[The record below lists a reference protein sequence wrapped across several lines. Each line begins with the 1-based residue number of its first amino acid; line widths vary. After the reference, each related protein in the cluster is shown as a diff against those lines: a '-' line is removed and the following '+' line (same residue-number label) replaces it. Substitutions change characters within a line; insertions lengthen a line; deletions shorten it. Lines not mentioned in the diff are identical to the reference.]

1 MHTCPCCS
9 TTLLRHVRH
18 NSIYWY
24 CPRCREEMP
33 DLESMLLSRSQV
45 FQSQVFQP
53 GGNWLSTRKQNSREL
68 IGISA

>member
-9 TTLLRHVRH
+9 TTLLRHARH

-33 DLESMLLSRSQV
+33 DLELMLLSRSQV
-45 FQSQVFQP
+45 FQSD
-53 GGNWLSTRKQNSREL
+53 GSWLSTRKQNSRVL
-68 IGISA
+68 INVPA

>member
-24 CPRCREEMP
+24 CPHCREEMP
-33 DLESMLLSRSQV
+33 DLESMLLSRSQLS
-45 FQSQVFQP
+45 QSC
-53 GGNWLSTRKQNSREL
+53 GGWLGLSEQNSEVL
-68 IGISA
+68 VIVPA

>member
-18 NSIYWY
+18 NGIYWY

-33 DLESMLLSRSQV
+33 DLELMLLSRT
-45 FQSQVFQP
+45 QVFQP
-53 GGNWLSTRKQNSREL
+53 GESWLSTRKQNSKVL
-68 IGISA
+68 INVPA

>member
-9 TTLLRHVRH
+9 TTLLRHARH

-33 DLESMLLSRSQV
+33 DLESILLSHSP
-45 FQSQVFQP
+45 VFQP
-53 GGNWLSTRKQNSREL
+53 SRDWLSTRKQNSRVL
-68 IGISA
+68 INVPA

>member
-9 TTLLRHVRH
+9 TTLLRHARH

-33 DLESMLLSRSQV
+33 DLELMLLTRSQV
-45 FQSQVFQP
+45 FQPHGS
-53 GGNWLSTRKQNSREL
+53 WLSTRKQNSRVL
-68 IGISA
+68 INVPA